1 MGPGSRSNCVLIDR
15 ECYMD
20 RVIRGIVCKRV
31 LGSESLVRTI
41 NDHTVHMITG
51 VGCEREYLAPTV
63 RHTYGARRTYRAI
76 RTRCRSDRILID
88 RKCNMDRMVRG
99 VVRERV
105 LRTGALINPIYDY
118 TVNMVSGVG
127 SESENLNSAIV
138 HIDGS
143 RWAYRAVGAC
153 RRCDRIL
160 VDCKCNMNRVVRRI
174 VRKRVLG

>member
-88 RKCNMDRMVRG
+88 RKCYMDRMVRG

-105 LRTGALINPIYDY
+105 LRTGSLIDSIDDDAIH
-118 TVNMVSGVG
+118 MVTGAG
-127 SESENLNSAIV
+127 SEAEHLS
-138 HIDGS
+138 
-143 RWAYRAVGAC
+143 RAV
-153 RRCDRIL
+153 
-160 VDCKCNMNRVVRRI
+160 VHSHST
-174 VRKRVLG
+174 